1 MPIRRIGRTIH
12 ILLTLAHLAAWHC
25 GSVLRTIRHPSPFDG
40 VRMSKSLLPRMPADV
55 ATAFDAFPV
64 AIGRR
69 LRVIRGLI
77 FKTAARLDG
86 VGPLTETLKW
96 GEPAYLTEASG
107 SGTTIRLGW
116 LRPSER
122 HCAVLFNCKT
132 TLVDAFRERFPDE
145 FAYQKNR
152 AILLDVSKPVLEA
165 PLSICLGMALTY
177 KKRS

>member
-1 MPIRRIGRTIH
+1 MSKGR
-12 ILLTLAHLAAWHC
+12 
-25 GSVLRTIRHPSPFDG
+25 PSP
-40 VRMSKSLLPRMPADV
+40 MPADV
-55 ATAFDAFPV
+55 AAAFDAFPV

-69 LRVIRGLI
+69 LRGIRGLI

-116 LRPSER
+116 LRPSES

-132 TLVDAFRERFPDE
+132 TLVESMRERFPDE
-145 FAYQKNR
+145 FVYQKNR
-152 AILLDVSKPVLEA
+152 AVLLDMSRPVPEA

-177 KKRS
+177 KSRRR